1 METFLFTT
9 EEAGGEAGAEEVGV
23 GEEEAVV
30 VAAVVVVGAAAVQ
43 GMEEEEEEEEE
54 RAEEDMLITETIP
67 GVVLTSA
74 LNGVHTADRILSIN
88 RSALFPT
95 INRFTTMPPPP
106 TVTRLSFSGY

>member
-43 GMEEEEEEEEE
+43 GMEEEEEEEE

-106 TVTRLSFSGY
+106 TVTRLSFTGY